1 MVLIN
6 FLPRSIRLERIS
18 LLKNY
23 IRNFLFRSRK
33 KTCNSKKKKNNQL
46 TRILEQIHEFKKKEK
61 FARKILIWR
70 RFAKEKLH
78 SFPGIRERLKRC

>member
-46 TRILEQIHEFKKKEK
+46 TRILEQIHEFQKK
-61 FARKILIWR
+61 RKIR
-70 RFAKEKLH
+70 RKNINLAE
-78 SFPGIRERLKRC
+78 IRQGKTTLVSGNS